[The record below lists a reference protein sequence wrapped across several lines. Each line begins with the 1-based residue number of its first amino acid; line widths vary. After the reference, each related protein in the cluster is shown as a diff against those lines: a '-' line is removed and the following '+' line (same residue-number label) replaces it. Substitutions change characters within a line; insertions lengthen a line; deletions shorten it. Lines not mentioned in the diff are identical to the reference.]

1 MPEPDCDMDSVPQGD
16 AVYETDTV
24 PLELAADD
32 GDDIGEP
39 DALSDQLFEL
49 VPDEVSELESVD
61 EIVEDVESVP
71 DPDCDVERVPQGD
84 AVKDT
89 DTVPHGDAEADEQ
102 MVSEPDGLPENVF
115 ELVPDDENEL
125 VKVGEMV
132 GDVEC
137 VPDSDCDMVCV
148 LHGDAV
154 KEPDMVQH
162 VLTDDDGDENDELD
176 GLTVPLSSLDIDAL

>member
-1 MPEPDCDMDSVPQGD
+1 
-16 AVYETDTV
+16 
-24 PLELAADD
+24 
-32 GDDIGEP
+32 
-39 DALSDQLFEL
+39 
-49 VPDEVSELESVD
+49 
-61 EIVEDVESVP
+61 
-71 DPDCDVERVPQGD
+71 
-84 AVKDT
+84 
-89 DTVPHGDAEADEQ
+89 
-102 MVSEPDGLPENVF
+102 
-115 ELVPDDENEL
+115 
-125 VKVGEMV
+125 MV